1 MYVEHKCLTIV
12 AHSLD
17 DKTGFDVDLRKL
29 SSRTGQMPWKT
40 SHNFT
45 GSTQWG
51 DISAFLNNIQIKE
64 LPHQYR

>member
-45 GSTQWG
+45 GS
-51 DISAFLNNIQIKE
+51 AFLNNIQTKE